1 MPTDPETLIIALT
14 FIGGFASILIVGL
27 PFLAR
32 DKRATRMKDVIRHRQ
47 ALGQTQRD
55 EFAKM
60 GQLRKKSANV
70 DIVKAMLERFKLQN
84 MIASRELKGK
94 LATAGWRHSN
104 AAVMFVLARLSVAV
118 IAALLAFIY
127 LSVSQSYNL
136 PVFAQFLVAAGA
148 GAGGFFFPDLMV
160 KNAAQNRQAKM
171 MRGFPDSLDLL
182 TICVEAGLS
191 IEGAFA
197 KVTEEIADSSPIL
210 SQEYGLTSA
219 ELAYLG
225 DRGKAYQ
232 NFSDRTGLPP
242 AKALSTALGQSEK
255 YGTPVAV
262 ALRVL
267 SQESRDDR
275 MSKAER
281 KAGSLP
287 AQLTVPMIVFFLPA
301 LFLVIIGPAVIK
313 VMDL

>member
-1 MPTDPETLIIALT
+1 MPTDPETIIIALS
-14 FIGGFASILIVGL
+14 FVGGFASILIIGI

-32 DKRATRMKDVIRHRQ
+32 DQRAARMKDVVRHRQ
-47 ALGQTQRD
+47 ALGQMQRD
-55 EFAKM
+55 EFAKL

-70 DIVKAMLERFKLQN
+70 DILRSMLERFKLQN
-84 MIASRELKGK
+84 MIASRELKGR
-94 LATAGWRHSN
+94 LARAGWRHPN
-104 AAVMFVLARLSVAV
+104 ASVMFVVARLSVAV
-118 IAALLAFIY
+118 ITALLAFTYI
-127 LSVSQSYNL
+127 SVSESFNL
-136 PVFAQFLVAAGA
+136 PVFAQFLAAAAA

-160 KNAAQNRQAKM
+160 KNAVQNRQAKM
-171 MRGFPDSLDLL
+171 IRGFPDSLDLL

-197 KVTEEIADSSPIL
+197 KVTEEIAESAPIL

-225 DRGKAYQ
+225 DRAKAYQ
-232 NFSDRTGLPP
+232 NFADRTGLPS

-255 YGTPVAV
+255 YGTPVVV

-301 LFLVIIGPAVIK
+301 LFLVIIGPAIIK
-313 VMDL
+313 VMDM